1 MATGEKPY
9 RVYRGGRAKG
19 RVPLERHQQDAN
31 GRTDLRPGGDG
42 PERRVVT
49 RPRRHWSWRRWLVL
63 GIVGL
68 ILLAIVWGVLGWLSL
83 RSGVKDANARVPAGT
98 SAALTKQNG
107 LLLSHATDILVL
119 GVDHSAAAARSGDRH
134 SDSIMLV
141 RTDPGHHRIVYLSI
155 PRDLRVS
162 IPGYGSDKIN
172 AAMQIGGA
180 PLAIRTVKT
189 FTGLPVNHVV
199 IVDFG
204 QFEKLIDAVGGIDV
218 NVPEPILS
226 DRFDCPYSA
235 QRCATWKG
243 WRFAKGEQHM
253 DARRALVYSRI
264 RVNQLNPSE
273 SDLTRGER
281 QQAVSQALLSK
292 LVGFGTYLRLPFIG
306 SSLVKPL
313 TTDLS
318 TSELTQLAWV
328 KFRAPSGNT
337 LHCRLGGEA
346 LGDGYLSSSPHNFG
360 VIQMVLGNS
369 APQPPPPG
377 SGPFGP
383 GCVKGSAHFK

>member
-9 RVYRGGRAKG
+9 RVYRGGRTKG
-19 RVPLERHQQDAN
+19 RVPLERHEQAGN
-31 GRTDLRPGGDG
+31 GATVYRAGGGD
-42 PERRVVT
+42 PDRRVVT
-49 RPRRHWSWRRWLVL
+49 RPKRRWSWKRWLVL
-63 GIVGL
+63 GVVVL
-68 ILLAIVWGVLGWLSL
+68 LLLAIVWGVLGWLSV

-98 SAALTKQNG
+98 GAVLSKQNG
-107 LLLSHATDILVL
+107 LLLSHATNILVL
-119 GVDHSAAAARSGDRH
+119 GVDHSSLAARAGDRH
-134 SDSIMLV
+134 SDSILLV
-141 RTDPGHHRIVYLSI
+141 RSDPSHHRIVYLSI
-155 PRDLRVS
+155 PRDLRVA
-162 IPGYGSDKIN
+162 IPGHGEDKIN

-180 PLAIRTVKT
+180 PLAIRTVRD

-226 DRFDCPYSA
+226 DKFDCPYSA
-235 QRCATWKG
+235 QRCETWKG
-243 WRFAKGEQHM
+243 WRFAKGVQHM
-253 DARRALVYSRI
+253 DARRALIYSRI
-264 RVNQLNPSE
+264 RVNQLDPAE

-313 TTDLS
+313 ATDLS
-318 TSELTQLAWV
+318 TSQLTQLAWV
-328 KFRAPSGNT
+328 KFRASNGNT

-360 VIQMVLGNS
+360 VVQMVLGNS

-383 GCVKGSAHFK
+383 GCVKGTAHFK